1 MRSVA
6 ELAAHAR
13 ELASAFK
20 IRYVELAIPLD
31 EAVSAPAFFSRS
43 IHSYNAMLLKRGFA
57 GEVRV
62 PPIVTEFHYAV
73 VLHEQG
79 HCAAPGGII
88 TPDKSLKRIQSM
100 KLHEEQVA
108 WEWAQHYALEWTTEM
123 EAAKKF
129 GLESYFADARE
140 QLRTQVLRKTETID
154 EFLRRRK

>member
-20 IRYVELAIPLD
+20 VRYIELSIPL
-31 EAVSAPAFFSRS
+31 EHAISAPAFFSKS
-43 IHSYNAMLLKRGFA
+43 VHSYYNAWLLQNGFV
-57 GEVRV
+57 GEIRV
-62 PPIVTEFHYAV
+62 PPITTEFHYAV

-79 HCAAPGGII
+79 HCVAPGGVIV
-88 TPDKSLKRIQSM
+88 PDKGSQRLRGM

-123 EAAKKF
+123 DAARRF
-129 GLESYFADARE
+129 GMETYFENARQQIRTKTRPRESIED
-140 QLRTQVLRKTETID
+140 
-154 EFLRRRK
+154 FLRRRE